1 MGDEHMSR
9 KLGVAGLQ
17 LKKDP
22 DDPSVTLENFERTVR
37 TTKAQFPW
45 VDLIFTGEL
54 LLQPYGKKNWKD
66 LAIKIPGEL
75 TERLSNLAQDV
86 GCWLVPGS
94 FLEIDGS
101 DIFNTAM
108 VFNPKG
114 EMVAKYRKI
123 YPWMPFEDTA
133 WGTDFVTFEIPGI
146 TKVGLVIC
154 YDLWFP
160 ELFRTLTWMGA
171 EVILQPSATYTPDR
185 DAEIV
190 LTQAQAI
197 MYQCY
202 VLNTNVICQ
211 TGGGRSLFA
220 DPEGRV
226 LQQAGTHEEVM
237 TEVIDLDKVAWIRQN
252 GSFGITPVWKS
263 FRDSP
268 LGGRFPPYEKLHEG
282 EIFKDLGELKVQK
295 SIREWKV

>member
-1 MGDEHMSR
+1 MSR

-17 LKKDP
+17 LKKNP
-22 DDPSVTLENFERTVR
+22 DNQPITLENFINTARK
-37 TTKAQFPW
+37 TKIQYPW

-75 TERLSNLAQDV
+75 TERLSKLAKEI

-94 FLEIDGS
+94 FLELDGS
-101 DIFNTAM
+101 DIYNTAI

-114 EMVAKYRKI
+114 EIEAKYRKI
-123 YPWMPFEDTA
+123 FPWMPFEDTA
-133 WGTDFVTFEIPGI
+133 SGTDFVTFEIPGI
-146 TKVGLVIC
+146 TTVGLVIC

-160 ELFRTLTWMGA
+160 EIFRTLAWKGA

-197 MYQCY
+197 MQQCY
-202 VLNTNVICQ
+202 VLNINVINR
-211 TGGGRSLFA
+211 TGGGRSLFV
-220 DPEGRV
+220 DPEGKV
-226 LQQAGTHEEVM
+226 LQEVGTHEEVM
-237 TEVIDLDKVAWIRQN
+237 TEVIDLDKVAWVRQN
-252 GSFGITPVWKS
+252 GSFGISPVWKS

-282 EIFKDLGELKVQK
+282 EIFRALGELKVQK

>member
-1 MGDEHMSR
+1 MTR
-9 KLGVAGLQ
+9 KLGVAALQ
-17 LKKDP
+17 LKKYP
-22 DDPSVTLENFERTVR
+22 DDPTITLENFERTVR
-37 TTKAQFPW
+37 KTKAQFPW

-66 LAIKIPGEL
+66 TAIKIPGDL
-75 TERLSNLAQDV
+75 TERLATLAKEV

-94 FLEIDGS
+94 FLEEDAS
-101 DIFNTAM
+101 DIFNTAI
-108 VFNPKG
+108 VFNPDG
-114 EMVAKYRKI
+114 EIVAKYRKI
-123 YPWMPFEDTA
+123 FPWMPFEDTS
-133 WGTDFVTFEIPGI
+133 WGSDFVVFEIPGI

-160 ELFRTLTWMGA
+160 ELFRTLAWMGA

-197 MYQCY
+197 MNQCY
-202 VLNTNVICQ
+202 VLNTNIISQ
-211 TGGGRSLFA
+211 TGGGRSIFA

-226 LQQAGTHEEVM
+226 LQYVGTHEEIM
-237 TEVIDLDKVAWIRQN
+237 TEVIDLDKVAWVRQN

-263 FRDSP
+263 IRDSP
-268 LGGRFPPYEKLHEG
+268 LGGRFPQYENMKEG
-282 EIFKDLGELKVQK
+282 EIFKDLGKLKVQK
-295 SIREWKV
+295 SIRDWKD

>member
-1 MGDEHMSR
+1 MSR

-22 DDPSVTLENFERTVR
+22 ENPSVTLKNFEKTVR
-37 TTKAQFPW
+37 NTKEQFPW

-54 LLQPYGKKNWKD
+54 LLQPYGKENWKD
-66 LAIKIPGEL
+66 LAINIPGEL
-75 TERLSNLAQDV
+75 TERFSNLAEEV
-86 GCWLVPGS
+86 ECWLVPGS

-101 DIFNTAM
+101 DIYNTAIA
-108 VFNPKG
+108 FNPKG
-114 EMVAKYRKI
+114 DIVAKYRKI

-133 WGTDFVTFEIPGI
+133 YGTDFVIFEIPGI
-146 TKVGLVIC
+146 TKVGIVIC

-171 EVILQPSATYTPDR
+171 EVILQPSATNTPDR
-185 DAEIV
+185 DAEII

-202 VLNTNVICQ
+202 VLNTNVISI
-211 TGGGRSLFA
+211 TGGGRSLFT

-226 LQQAGTHEEVM
+226 LQVVGTHEEVM
-237 TEVIDLDKVAWIRQN
+237 TEVIDLNKVAWIRQN
-252 GSFGITPVWKS
+252 GSFGISPVWKS

-268 LGGRFPPYEKLHEG
+268 IGGRFPQYENLHKG

-295 SIREWKV
+295 SIRKWS

>member
-1 MGDEHMSR
+1 MSR

-22 DDPSVTLENFERTVR
+22 DDPTVTLENFERTVR
-37 TTKAQFPW
+37 NTKAMFPW

-66 LAIKIPGEL
+66 LAIKIPGDL
-75 TERLSNLAQDV
+75 TERLSNLAKEV

-101 DIFNTAM
+101 DIFNTAI

-114 EMVAKYRKI
+114 ETVAKYRKI
-123 YPWMPFEDTA
+123 YPWMPFEDTS
-133 WGTDFVTFEIPGI
+133 WGTDFVVFEIPGI

-160 ELFRTLTWMGA
+160 ELFRTLAWMGA

-197 MYQCY
+197 MHQCY
-202 VLNTNVICQ
+202 VLNTNIVSR
-211 TGGGRSLFA
+211 TGGGRSIFA

-226 LQQAGTHEEVM
+226 LQQVGTHEEVM
-237 TEVIDLDKVAWIRQN
+237 TEVIDLDKVAWVRQN

-263 FRDSP
+263 IRDSP
-268 LGGRFPPYEKLHEG
+268 LGGRFPPYERLHEG
-282 EIFKDLGELKVQK
+282 EIFKDLRELKVQK
-295 SIREWKV
+295 NIREWKV

>member
-1 MGDEHMSR
+1 MSR

-22 DDPSVTLENFERTVR
+22 DNPSFTFENFERTVR
-37 TTKAQFPW
+37 NTKAQFPW

-54 LLQPYGKKNWKD
+54 LLQPYGKKDWKD

-75 TERLSNLAQDV
+75 TERLSNIAKEV
-86 GCWLVPGS
+86 ECWLVPGS
-94 FLEIDGS
+94 FLENDGS
-101 DIFNTAM
+101 DIYNTAIA
-108 VFNPKG
+108 FNPKG
-114 EMVAKYRKI
+114 EIVAKYRKI
-123 YPWMPFEDTA
+123 YPWMPFEDTTY
-133 WGTDFVTFEIPGI
+133 GTEFVTFEIPGI
-146 TKVGLVIC
+146 TRVGLVIC

-190 LTQAQAI
+190 LTKAQAI
-197 MYQCY
+197 MHQCY
-202 VLNTNVICQ
+202 VLNTNVISI
-211 TGGGRSLFA
+211 TGGGRSLFT

-226 LQQAGTHEEVM
+226 LQAVGSHEEVLI
-237 TEVIDLDKVAWIRQN
+237 EVIDLDKVAWIRQN
-252 GSFGITPVWKS
+252 GSFGISPVWKS

-268 LGGRFPPYEKLHEG
+268 LAGRFPQYENLHEG

-295 SIREWKV
+295 SIRKWI

>member
-1 MGDEHMSR
+1 MSR
-9 KLGVAGLQ
+9 KLGIAGLQ
-17 LKKDP
+17 LKKHP
-22 DDPSVTLENFERTVR
+22 DNPEITLEKFEKAARS
-37 TTKAQFPW
+37 TKLQLPW

-54 LLQPYGKKNWKD
+54 LLQPYGKKDWKD
-66 LAIKIPGEL
+66 LAIEIPGEL
-75 TERLSNLAQDV
+75 TKRLSELAKDT

-94 FLEIDGS
+94 FLEVDGS
-101 DIFNTAM
+101 DIFNTAL

-123 YPWMPFEDTA
+123 YPWMPFEDTSN
-133 WGTDFVTFEIPGI
+133 GSDFVVFEIPGI

-185 DAEIV
+185 DAELV
-190 LTQAQAI
+190 LVQAQAI
-197 MYQCY
+197 MHQCY
-202 VLNTNVICQ
+202 VLNSNIISSI
-211 TGGGRSLFA
+211 GGGRSIYA

-226 LQQAGTHEEVM
+226 IQQAGTHEEVM
-237 TEVIDLDKVAWIRQN
+237 TEVIDLEKVAWVRQN

-263 FRDSP
+263 FRDSAV
-268 LGGRFPPYEKLHEG
+268 GGDFPQYKNLQKG
-282 EIFKDLGELKVQK
+282 EIFKGIGELKVQK

>member
-1 MGDEHMSR
+1 MSR

-17 LKKDP
+17 LRKDP
-22 DDPSVTLENFERTVR
+22 DNPAATLETFERTVR
-37 TTKAQFPW
+37 NTKAQFPW
-45 VDLIFTGEL
+45 VDMIFTGEL

-66 LAIKIPGEL
+66 LAIKIPGDL
-75 TERLSNLAQDV
+75 TERLSNLAKEV

-94 FLEIDGS
+94 FLEVDGS
-101 DIFNTAM
+101 EIFNTSV

-114 EMVAKYRKI
+114 ETVAKYRKI
-123 YPWMPFEDTA
+123 FPWMPFEDTA
-133 WGTDFVTFEIPGI
+133 YGTDFVVFEIPGI

-171 EVILQPSATYTPDR
+171 EVILRPSATYTPDR
-185 DAEIV
+185 DAEII

-197 MYQCY
+197 MHQCY
-202 VLNTNVICQ
+202 VLNSNVVNRV
-211 TGGGRSLFA
+211 GGGRSIFA

-226 LQQAGTHEEVM
+226 LQQVGTHEEVM
-237 TEVIDLDKVAWIRQN
+237 TEVIDLDKVAWVRQN
-252 GSFGITPVWKS
+252 GSFGISSVWKS

-268 LGGRFPPYEKLHEG
+268 ISGRFPPYENLHKG
-282 EIFKDLGELKVQK
+282 EIFKELGELKVQK
-295 SIREWKV
+295 SIRDWEV

>member
-1 MGDEHMSR
+1 MSR

-17 LKKDP
+17 LKKDQEN
-22 DDPSVTLENFERTVR
+22 PSVTFENFEKTVR
-37 TTKAQFPW
+37 ITKAQFPW
-45 VDLIFTGEL
+45 VDLMFTGEL
-54 LLQPYGKKNWKD
+54 LLQPFGKGDWKD
-66 LAIKIPGEL
+66 LAINIPCEL
-75 TERLSNLAQDV
+75 TESLSDIAKEV

-101 DIFNTAM
+101 DIYNTAI

-114 EMVAKYRKI
+114 KIIAKYRKI

-133 WGTDFVTFEIPGI
+133 YGTDFVTFEIPGI

-171 EVILQPSATYTPDR
+171 EVILQLSATNTPDR
-185 DAEIV
+185 DAEII

-197 MYQCY
+197 MHQCY
-202 VLNTNVICQ
+202 VLNTNIISK
-211 TGGGRSLFA
+211 TGGGRSLFT
-220 DPEGRV
+220 DPEGRM
-226 LQQAGTHEEVM
+226 LQAVGTHEEVM

-252 GSFGITPVWKS
+252 GSFGISPVWKS

-268 LGGRFPPYEKLHEG
+268 LCGRFPQYEKLHEG
-282 EIFKDLGELKVQK
+282 EIFKNLGELKIQK
-295 SIREWKV
+295 SIRKWI

>member
-1 MGDEHMSR
+1 MPR

-17 LKKDP
+17 LKKHSTNP
-22 DDPSVTLENFERTVR
+22 TITLENFEKTVR
-37 TTKAQFPW
+37 STKMMFPW

-54 LLQPYGKKNWKD
+54 LLQPYGEKNWKD
-66 LAIKIPGEL
+66 LAIEIPGEL
-75 TERLSNLAQDV
+75 TERLSNLAEET

-94 FLEIDGS
+94 FLEVDGS
-101 DIFNTAM
+101 EVYNTAIA
-108 VFNPKG
+108 FNPKG
-114 EMVAKYRKI
+114 KTVAKYRKI
-123 YPWMPFEDTA
+123 YPWMPFEDTTS
-133 WGTDFVTFEIPGI
+133 GSDFVVFEIPGI
-146 TKVGLVIC
+146 TKIGLVIC

-197 MYQCY
+197 MHQCY
-202 VLNTNVICQ
+202 VLNTNIVSQ

-226 LQQAGTHEEVM
+226 LQQVGTHEEVM

-263 FRDSP
+263 FRDSAV
-268 LGGRFPPYEKLHEG
+268 GGMFPPYEKLREG